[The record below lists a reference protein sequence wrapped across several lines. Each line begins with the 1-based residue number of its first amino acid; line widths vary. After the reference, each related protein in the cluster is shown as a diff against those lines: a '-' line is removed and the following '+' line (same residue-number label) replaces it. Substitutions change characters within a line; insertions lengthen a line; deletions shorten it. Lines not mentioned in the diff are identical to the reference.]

1 MRLPPMLI
9 PMSRNRTRQN
19 GVRAAIAAAAA
30 RIMAEDGI
38 DDYALAKRKAARRL
52 GAPES
57 ESLPANDEIASALRA
72 YQSLYQADEHRD
84 RLKALRRHA
93 LDLMTELA
101 QFNPYLTGAILD
113 GTAGRRAEIE
123 LQLFP
128 ESGKQVE
135 IYLLGR
141 AIEFA
146 TSTHRRYAGD
156 RAHAANVLSFD
167 WQGCPVKLEVFD
179 PRDER
184 IALKTSLAGRVI
196 ERAGPAEVRA
206 LLDG

>member
-1 MRLPPMLI
+1 MRLPQMLR

-19 GVRAAIAAAAA
+19 GMRAAIAAAAA

-38 DDYALAKRKAARRL
+38 DDYAIAKRKAARRL
-52 GAPES
+52 GAPET

-72 YQSLYQADEHRD
+72 YQSLYQANEHRA
-84 RLKALRRHA
+84 RLDALRRRA

-101 QFNPYLTGAILD
+101 AFNPYLTGAILD
-113 GTAGRRAEIE
+113 GTAGRHAEIA

-128 ESGKQVE
+128 ESAKQVE
-135 IYLLGR
+135 IYLLGCG
-141 AIEFA
+141 IEFA
-146 TSTHRRYAGD
+146 TRAHRRYAGD

-206 LLDG
+206 LLNG